1 MPTGPD
7 TPGVSDAHP
16 RELGGTPL
24 WVPET
29 ARTARDLP
37 FRLRQVARHN
47 PLMALRLIYQMF
59 SNSSLFQRPSTLVG
73 RRGGYCV
80 ELSLRRER
88 PAAADYLDFRSSSA
102 IHTESDTWAPI
113 WS

>member
-29 ARTARDLP
+29 ARTARDLLL
-37 FRLRQVARHN
+37 RLRQLARHD

-59 SNSSLFQRPSTLVG
+59 SNLSLFQRPSTLVG

-80 ELSLRRER
+80 ELRLRRER
-88 PAAADYLDFRSSSA
+88 PAAAGHLDSRSMA
-102 IHTESDTWAPI
+102 LW
-113 WS
+113 